1 MVTPQLYDQDTDE
14 QNRRRRTRDG
24 APQLSRYNA
33 KMRHPSRRQL
43 LPKPSPIQRTR
54 GVLGMAWRGSAGWI
68 LPLVVLVASLV
79 GLYVI
84 AGDRLRGSDDGAPLP
99 TGADAVASVATAGPS
114 ALLVQLDEGGAAVA
128 FTLLALDG
136 DAGGTVVFVPAST
149 MVEIPGFGLDELR
162 RAVELG
168 GVQLASL
175 SLANLLS
182 LDFAHVTVLNAA
194 DWRATTRALGTLSVA
209 NPARLDRVAD
219 DGRVEVLWPQGPID
233 LTSDEIAGFLAVRAI
248 EETDLER
255 MVRHQAFWTAYLT
268 ARSGI
273 LGTADD
279 PTADVDAFL
288 DEAAVRAEALD
299 YRILPV
305 ETVGGPDELYGVDT
319 AGLTDLLAVIA
330 PTDGT
335 DPSSRVRVQVLNGV
349 GTPGLAE
356 PVTARLLP
364 TGAVVQLTGNAL
376 EFDHDVTQI
385 VYYRD
390 EHIESA
396 LRIRDELGVGEV
408 VKQRD
413 PIDVVDI
420 TVVVGR
426 DLAELVT
433 E

>member
-1 MVTPQLYDQDTDE
+1 
-14 QNRRRRTRDG
+14 
-24 APQLSRYNA
+24 
-33 KMRHPSRRQL
+33 
-43 LPKPSPIQRTR
+43 
-54 GVLGMAWRGSAGWI
+54 MAWRGSAGWV
-68 LPLVVLVASLV
+68 LPLIVLFGSVL
-79 GLYVI
+79 GLYLI
-84 AGDRLRGSDDGAPLP
+84 AGERLGGSDDAAPVAPGDAP
-99 TGADAVASVATAGPS
+99 TAAVSAGPS
-114 ALLVQLDEGGAAVA
+114 ALLVQVDEGGTAVA
-128 FTLLALDG
+128 FTLFALDA
-136 DAGGTVVFVPAST
+136 DAGGTVVFLPAST

-168 GVQLASL
+168 GVQLAAL

-182 LDFAHVTVLNAA
+182 IDFAHVAVMGPD
-194 DWRATTRALGTLSVA
+194 DWQATTRTLGAVLVD

-219 DGRVEVLWPQGPID
+219 DGRVEVLWSGGAVD
-233 LTSDEIAGFLAVRAI
+233 VESSDVADFLARRAI
-248 EETDLER
+248 DETDLQR

-268 ARSGI
+268 SRQGI
-273 LGTADD
+273 VGIVDD
-279 PTADVDAFL
+279 PTGDVDAFL

-305 ETVGGPDELYGVDT
+305 ETVGGPDELYGVDA

-330 PTDGT
+330 PADGI
-335 DPSSRVRVQVLNGV
+335 DGAARVRVQVLNGV
-349 GTPGLAE
+349 GIPGLAE
-356 PVTARLLP
+356 PVTALLLP

-396 LRIRDELGVGEV
+396 LRIRDQLGVGEV
-408 VKQRD
+408 VKQRE

-420 TVVVGR
+420 TIVVGR
-426 DLAELVT
+426 DLAATVT